1 MYPDNDSTPN
11 DKKNNLTYY
20 KIGEFAKLAH
30 VSISKLRYY
39 DEIGL
44 LKPYSRGKDNSYRI
58 YDSSQLDRVST
69 IKTFQRHGMSLQQ
82 MTQILND
89 KYGFFD
95 HMTEFANE
103 KVEELDRQ
111 IELLVQMKNEYES
124 LAMSY
129 PLLSREL
136 KIGQILY
143 SPRPPYKIV
152 RTDFFQNDFFD
163 DGDNPDLYFYMKELS
178 ESMGSVQWF
187 AADTGYEVSLKN
199 TPIQL
204 DGTLLFRLP
213 NQHPNNSGPVIETM
227 PAADTIH
234 YLAPMNEE
242 DLIDNIHRMLTYCE
256 EIVRTPGDYCYVWFM
271 VADYSDS
278 PVNRPIIQLC
288 IPLK

>member
-1 MYPDNDSTPN
+1 MDSRNDARNVLDNG
-11 DKKNNLTYY
+11 LTYY

-58 YDSSQLDRVST
+58 YDSSQLDRIAT

-82 MTQILND
+82 MVQILND

-95 HMTEFANE
+95 HMADFANQ
-103 KVEELDRQ
+103 KVEELCRQ
-111 IELLVQMKNEYES
+111 IDLLMQMKNEYES
-124 LAMSY
+124 LALSY

-143 SPRPPYKIV
+143 SPKPPYKIV
-152 RTDFFQNDFFD
+152 RTDYFQKDFFSNGD
-163 DGDNPDLYFYMKELS
+163 DADFYFFMKELS
-178 ESMGSVQWF
+178 ETMGSVQWF
-187 AADTGYEVSLKN
+187 ASDTGYQVSLTGEEIK
-199 TPIQL
+199 L

-213 NQHPNNSGPVIETM
+213 NQHPSASVTTIETI
-227 PAADTIH
+227 PAADTVH
-234 YLAPMNEE
+234 YIAPMSE
-242 DLIDNIHRMLTYCE
+242 DDIIDNLHRMLTYCE
-256 EIVRTPGDYCYVWFM
+256 EIVRTPEDYCYVWFM
-271 VADYSDS
+271 VADYSDAA
-278 PVNRPIIQLC
+278 VNKPIIQIC